1 LAFHNFPA
9 GKTQIR
15 IAEVSGGSLT
25 DKDSLFHLRAFGSDS
40 AVSVTQA
47 AKNTYVYN

>member
-1 LAFHNFPA
+1 LAFHSLPA

-25 DKDSLFHLRAFGSDS
+25 EKDSLFHLRAFGSDS
-40 AVSVTQA
+40 PVAVTQA
-47 AKNTYVYN
+47 AGNTYVYN

>member
-1 LAFHNFPA
+1 MAFMNLPA

-15 IAEVSGGSLT
+15 IAETSGNMAG
-25 DKDSLFHLRAFGSDS
+25 KDSLFHFRAFGEHE

-47 AKNTYVYN
+47 AGNTYVYN